1 MSDNQK
7 EHKTVAKDGYEITFH
22 PAFASRCA
30 IKKHGENEEEREL
43 YKLEGK
49 HVFKNGA
56 KHPKS
61 HVIKLK
67 GGEHK
72 RDIELVINDPKHH
85 VARVVVEMYPEGYEP
100 GWGNNTMAVETFE
113 SVNGVGTCPPVCGD
127 DAPPGP
133 IAG

>member
-1 MSDNQK
+1 MADNNH
-7 EHKTVAKDGYEITFH
+7 EHKTVTKDGYEVTFH

-30 IKKHGENEEEREL
+30 IKTHGESAEEREL

-56 KHPKS
+56 THPKK

-67 GGEHK
+67 GGDHN
-72 RDIELVINDPKHH
+72 RDIELVISDPKHH

-100 GWGNNTMAVETFE
+100 GWGATTMAVETFE
-113 SVNGVGTCPPVCGD
+113 SENGVGTCPPDCGGED
-127 DAPPGP
+127 PPGST
-133 IAG
+133 GG